1 LAFINSIGTA
11 GGFAGPFLMGWLKD
25 FTGSFTT
32 GLLAMAGILLIATL
46 LAWSLKLVIKV
57 E

>member
-1 LAFINSIGTA
+1 
-11 GGFAGPFLMGWLKD
+11 MGWLKD
-25 FTGSFTT
+25 VTGSFTY
-32 GLLAMAGILLIATL
+32 GLLAMAGVLLVTTL